1 MKAIIL
7 AMLLFAVPVSASAKM
22 SDEDCARVS
31 GYILFAAM
39 GRDLG
44 SHPQDILAGL
54 VGRGLEH
61 DAAMSILEAVFLTMP
76 DASPDEVAISFF
88 NYCTSE
94 AV

>member
-1 MKAIIL
+1 MKAFIL
-7 AMLLFAVPVSASAKM
+7 AMLLFVVPVGASANT
-22 SDEDCARVS
+22 DEDCARVS

-44 SHPQDILAGL
+44 SHPQDILDGL
-54 VGRGLEH
+54 VERGLEH
-61 DAAMSILEAVFLTMP
+61 DAAMGILEVVFLTMP